1 VTRPSLYEFAGG
13 DEAILALAKANPVSH
28 DDNHPSDPTS
38 TLFDDVGLS

>member
-1 VTRPSLYEFAGG
+1 MTRPSLYEFAGG
-13 DEAILALAKANPVSH
+13 DEAILALAKATQVSH